1 VVHERI
7 ELLQFSLLNRLSP
20 REIKGIV
27 QCPIRV
33 LGFQENPAS
42 KFFETIC
49 TGSE

>member
-27 QCPIRV
+27 NSSSKRRRLCPW
-33 LGFQENPAS
+33 E
-42 KFFETIC
+42 
-49 TGSE
+49 